1 MNFEEELLLVVKA
14 KSPLIYIISSEEE
27 RVEYVIRKLIVS
39 KLKRVIYTWDFI
51 NGFNPTILNEAYKRN
66 PFEALSKIRN
76 LYSQVPSLIILKD
89 YSNFLSDLSIS
100 RELKNL
106 LPLLRTQ
113 PKTLVFLHNENVVT
127 RELIDKFVFLELS
140 LPTREEIEKELSR
153 LIKRLDQKISKD
165 VFDLLVNSCRG
176 LPLEKIRHLIAKAIA
191 SNKQLT
197 LSTVDFI
204 LDEKRRAISRTE
216 ILQFWES
223 SHHLADIGGLEGLKS
238 WLNQRRLH
246 FSEAARNYGLLV
258 PRGILLVGVQGT
270 GKSMVAKA
278 IANDWFLPLLR
289 LDTGRL
295 FGGIVGESERRI
307 REMIEIAESLSPC
320 VLWIDEIE
328 KSFSSSNQYGDSGTT
343 SRVLSTFLTW
353 LAEKKSFVFVVAT
366 ANTIENLPF
375 ELIRKG
381 RFDEIFFLDLPTKN
395 ERKSIFEVHLKQIR
409 SESWLSYDTNE
420 LSKLT
425 AYFSGAEIKQ
435 LIVEA
440 MYQAFSEGR
449 EFKTQDIIR
458 EIDHC
463 VPLAKLHKEAIQE
476 LQSWARSGRI
486 RLGSESLDT
495 KLIENTLVK
504 NNNRRINEID
514 DLNY

>member
-1 MNFEEELLLVVKA
+1 MSFEEELFLLVKA
-14 KSPLIYIISSEEE
+14 KSPLIYVVSSEEE
-27 RVEYVIRKLIVS
+27 RVDYVIRKLIFS
-39 KLKRVIYTWDFI
+39 KLKRIVYSWDFI

-76 LYSQVPSLIILKD
+76 LYGQVPSLIIFKD
-89 YSNFLSDLSIS
+89 YSNFLTDLSIS

-113 PKTLVFLHNENVVT
+113 PKTLLFINNENTVP
-127 RELIDKFVFLELS
+127 RELVDKFVFLEFS
-140 LPTREEIEKELSR
+140 LPKLEEIEKELGR
-153 LIKRLDQKISKD
+153 LIERLDQKINNEL
-165 VFDLLVNSCRG
+165 FDLLVNSCRG

-191 SNKQLT
+191 SNKQIT

-204 LDEKRRAISRTE
+204 LDEKRRTISRTE
-216 ILQFWES
+216 ILEFWQS
-223 SHHLADIGGLEGLKS
+223 SQQLNEIGGLEGLKS
-238 WLNQRRLH
+238 WLSKRRLH
-246 FSEAARNYGLLV
+246 FTEAARNYGLPV

-270 GKSMVAKA
+270 GKSMTAKA

-289 LDTGRL
+289 LDAGRL
-295 FGGIVGESERRI
+295 FGGVVGESERRI
-307 REMIEIAESLSPC
+307 REMIDIAESLSPC

-328 KSFSSSNQYGDSGTT
+328 KSFSNSNQSGDSGTT
-343 SRVLSTFLTW
+343 SRVLSTLLTW

-366 ANTIENLPF
+366 ANTIETLQL

-395 ERKSIFEVHLKQIR
+395 ERKSIFEVHLKQVR
-409 SESWLSYDTNE
+409 PESWLSYDTNE
-420 LSKLT
+420 LSRLT
-425 AYFSGAEIKQ
+425 SYFSGAEIQQ

-449 EFKTQDIIR
+449 EFKTEDIII
-458 EIDHC
+458 EIDRC
-463 VPLAKLHKEAIQE
+463 VPLAKLHQEAIQR

-486 RLGSESLDT
+486 RLGSL
-495 KLIENTLVK
+495 ENTQLS
-504 NNNRRINEID
+504 E
-514 DLNY
+514 L

>member
-1 MNFEEELLLVVKA
+1 MSFEEELFLLVKA
-14 KSPLIYIISSEEE
+14 KSPLIYVVSSEEE
-27 RVEYVIRKLIVS
+27 RVDYVIRKLIFS
-39 KLKRVIYTWDFI
+39 KLKRVVYSWDFI

-76 LYSQVPSLIILKD
+76 LYGQVPSLIIFKD
-89 YSNFLSDLSIS
+89 YSNFLADLSIS

-113 PKTLVFLHNENVVT
+113 PKTLLFINNENTVP
-127 RELIDKFVFLELS
+127 RELVDKFVFLEFS
-140 LPTREEIEKELSR
+140 LPKLEEIEKELGR
-153 LIKRLDQKISKD
+153 LIERLDQKINNEL
-165 VFDLLVNSCRG
+165 FDLLVNSCRG

-191 SNKQLT
+191 SNKQIT

-204 LDEKRRAISRTE
+204 LDEKRRTISRTE
-216 ILQFWES
+216 ILEFWQS
-223 SHHLADIGGLEGLKS
+223 SQQLNEIGGLEGLKS
-238 WLNQRRLH
+238 WLSKRRLH
-246 FSEAARNYGLLV
+246 FTEAARNYGLPV

-270 GKSMVAKA
+270 GKSMTAKA

-289 LDTGRL
+289 LDAGRL
-295 FGGIVGESERRI
+295 FGGVVGESERRI
-307 REMIEIAESLSPC
+307 REMIDIAESLSPC

-328 KSFSSSNQYGDSGTT
+328 KSFSNSNQSGDSGTT
-343 SRVLSTFLTW
+343 SRVLSTLLTW

-366 ANTIENLPF
+366 ANTIETLQL

-395 ERKSIFEVHLKQIR
+395 ERKNIFEVHLKQVR
-409 SESWLSYDTNE
+409 PESWLSYDTNE
-420 LSKLT
+420 LSRLT
-425 AYFSGAEIKQ
+425 SYFSGAEIQQ

-449 EFKTQDIIR
+449 EFKTEDIII
-458 EIDHC
+458 EIDRC
-463 VPLAKLHKEAIQE
+463 VPLAKLHQEAIQR

-486 RLGSESLDT
+486 RLGSL
-495 KLIENTLVK
+495 ENTQLS
-504 NNNRRINEID
+504 E
-514 DLNY
+514 L